1 MTYLNFILTVLCIIL
16 LLFLVGAALLVKK
29 IVESVKK
36 GKTGAFNQLQD
47 FANKMNMMN
56 QSFGQRKN

>member
-1 MTYLNFILTVLCIIL
+1 MVYLNFILTVLCIIL

-36 GKTGAFNQLQD
+36 GKTGAFNQL
-47 FANKMNMMN
+47 
-56 QSFGQRKN
+56 